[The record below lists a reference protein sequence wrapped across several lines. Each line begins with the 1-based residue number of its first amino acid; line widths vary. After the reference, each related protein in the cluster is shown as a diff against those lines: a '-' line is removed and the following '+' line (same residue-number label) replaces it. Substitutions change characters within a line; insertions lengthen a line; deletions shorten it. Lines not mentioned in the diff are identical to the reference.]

1 MFRNFILICEF
12 EWLALWNDKAG
23 LLRLFLDPL
32 AYLLFL
38 GAGLN
43 ALITISEGQQTTNY
57 ISFVY
62 PGIVALQILRMFTHA
77 IYRLTI
83 DRRWGLQALKIAAGT
98 GYLGYILGMT
108 FIPII
113 LLAAQMFV
121 SYPIALF
128 LGLSFSLKGFFSLL
142 FVGSIMTLFW
152 SFLAINLTFWIKN
165 YSQRDLVLTCLFT
178 PLFLSAPI
186 FYSFE
191 RAPVY
196 LQIISSL
203 NPLTYQVEAMRSAY
217 FEPHLLHMTF
227 YSMILITL
235 CLFCLSII
243 TLSKAEFL
251 SSEI

>member
-1 MFRNFILICEF
+1 MLRNFLLICEF

-43 ALITISEGQQTTNY
+43 ALITVNENQHSVNY

-77 IYRLTI
+77 IFRLTI

-98 GYLGYILGMT
+98 SRLAYILGMT
-108 FIPII
+108 FVP
-113 LLAAQMFV
+113 LFLFSVQMMV
-121 SYPIALF
+121 SYPIGLL
-128 LGLSFSLKGFFSLL
+128 LGVSFSMKGFFNLL
-142 FVGSIMTLFW
+142 FVGSLMTLFW
-152 SFLAINLTFWIKN
+152 SFIAIILTFWIKN

-186 FYSFE
+186 FYSLDT
-191 RAPVY
+191 APHY
-196 LQIISSL
+196 LQMISSF
-203 NPLTYQVEAMRSAY
+203 NPLTYQVEAMRAAF
-217 FEPHLLHMTF
+217 FEPHLFYMAFYIMVLVTF
-227 YSMILITL
+227 F
-235 CLFCLSII
+235 LFGLSLI

-251 SSEI
+251 TTEV